1 MTLNEAQTRA
11 LQIDPQLRAADW
23 NLKDRTQVRLEVPV
37 DGYDAE
43 PWNGVTDYCLYDAS
57 GNVLAVVEAKRC
69 SRNAREADEQ
79 LRHYVTEIAKKQPF
93 APFGFMANGYDI
105 WFWEVGLANPRLV
118 AGFFAPA
125 DLERLKFLRQN
136 RRPLEATPINSSIVD
151 RSYQHEAIRR
161 LAEAF
166 AANKRRALLVMATGT
181 GKTRVAM
188 ALIDV
193 FLRAN
198 QAQNILFL
206 ADRDALVDQT
216 LTDGFK
222 AYLPYEPRD
231 RIYTH
236 QIDKTKRLFV
246 ATEQTLALC
255 YAKFSPGFFDLII
268 FDEAHRSLFKR
279 FTEVIEYFDARMIG
293 LTATPANFI
302 DRDTFRL
309 FGCDANVP
317 TFLYDYPQAV
327 KEGFLVDFSL
337 YQAHTSFQRK
347 GIKGVD
353 LSEEDRNAL
362 AEQGIDPDSLDYAG
376 TEIEV
381 EVSNRDTLRK
391 QWEEVMETCLNDQS
405 GQLPGKTIV
414 FAMTKKHAHRI
425 AEVFEEMYPQHVGV
439 AQVITSTTERVRDG
453 SYGDGLITKFKKN
466 NLPRIAISVD
476 MLDTGIDVPETVNLV
491 FMKPVQSRIKLWQMI
506 GRGTRNQQ
514 ACKYLDR
521 LPAGK
526 KTEFKIID
534 FWQNDFNKKADDK
547 PAIDMPVLVSVFN
560 TRLKILECHL
570 PDHATE
576 AFRQTITDLRA
587 MMARV
592 PRDSF
597 PVKKVWLQVARAWED
612 DFWTLITPAK
622 LDFLRLHVA
631 PLLRFAAE
639 VDVAAETFTH
649 KVERLKLQI
658 LQATPSPQL
667 LQSIAE
673 DVSLLPD
680 IAERVR
686 SSPSAALALS
696 ADLAT
701 ATPAQLTRII
711 RDLAPQM
718 KNRRDRPSAFLK
730 IDLPDFI
737 ATHGYISVGEGGHQV
752 LIEEYKRRVDARVL
766 EIVEKHPALAALRE
780 GREVT
785 DDQLVDLERTLHRE
799 LGRDDIQLSSRNI
812 RIAYGLRVDNFLA
825 FLRHLLALD
834 AIPDYPQV
842 VQRGFE
848 RHIQAHNY
856 NAEQIRFL
864 RSVQEVF
871 LAKRTLVEA
880 DLYDPPLTNFG
891 RNAVE
896 RFFTPQEIGDLLHLT
911 QSLAA

>member
-1 MTLNEAQTRA
+1 VTFNEAETRA
-11 LQIDPQLRAADW
+11 SQINSQLRAAGW
-23 NLKDRTQVRLEVPV
+23 KLNDRTQVRVEVPV

-93 APFGFMANGYDI
+93 APFGFMANGHDI
-105 WFWEVGLANPRLV
+105 WFWEVGLVNPRLV
-118 AGFFAPA
+118 AGFFTPT

-151 RSYQHEAIRR
+151 RPYQHEAIRR

-193 FLRAN
+193 FLRSI
-198 QAQNILFL
+198 QAQNVLFL

-222 AYLPYEPRD
+222 AHLPFEPRD

-327 KEGFLVDFSL
+327 KDGYLVDFSL

-362 AEQGIDPDSLDYAG
+362 TEQGIDPDGLDYEG

-391 QWEEVMETCLNDQS
+391 QWEEVMETCLKDQS

-414 FAMTKKHAHRI
+414 FAMTKNHAHRI

-439 AQVITSTTERVRDG
+439 VQVITSTTERVRDG

-476 MLDTGIDVPETVNLV
+476 MLDTGIDAPEVVNLV

-514 ACKYLDR
+514 ACRYLDR
-521 LPAGK
+521 LPDGK

-534 FWQNDFNKKADDK
+534 FWQNDFNKKADGK
-547 PAIDMPVLVSVFN
+547 PPIDMPVLVSVFN
-560 TRLKILECHL
+560 TRLKILELHL
-570 PDHATE
+570 PDHTAE
-576 AFRQTITDLRA
+576 PFHQTITDLRA
-587 MMARV
+587 MMVRV
-592 PRDSF
+592 PRESF
-597 PVKKVWLQVARAWED
+597 PVKKVWLQVAPAWED

-631 PLLRFAAE
+631 PLLRFAAD

-680 IAERVR
+680 IAERVH

-696 ADLAT
+696 TDLAT
-701 ATPAQLTRII
+701 ATPAQLTQII

-718 KNRRDRPSAFLK
+718 KNRRDRASAFLT

-834 AIPDYPQV
+834 AIPDYHQV

>member
-11 LQIDPQLRAADW
+11 LHIDPQLRAADW
-23 NLKDRTQVRLEVPV
+23 TLNDRTKVRLEVPV

-57 GNVLAVVEAKRC
+57 GNVLAVVEAKR
-69 SRNAREADEQ
+69 STRSPREADEQ
-79 LRHYVTEIAKKQPF
+79 LRHYVTEIAKKQLV
-93 APFGFMANGYDI
+93 APFGFMANGHDI
-105 WFWEVGLANPRLV
+105 WFWEIGLANPRLV
-118 AGFFAPA
+118 SGFFTPD
-125 DLERLKFLRQN
+125 DLERLKFLRQY
-136 RRPLEATPINSSIVD
+136 RLPLEATAINNSIVD
-151 RSYQHEAIRR
+151 RPYQHEAIRR
-161 LAEAF
+161 VAEAF
-166 AANKRRALLVMATGT
+166 AANQRRALLVMATGT
-181 GKTRVAM
+181 GKTRTTM

-198 QAQNILFL
+198 QAQNVLFL

-222 AYLPYEPRD
+222 AHLPHEPRD

-236 QIDKTKRLFV
+236 QVDKTKRLFV

-309 FGCDANVP
+309 FGCDANAP

-337 YQAHTSFQRK
+337 YQAQTGFQRK

-362 AEQGIDPDSLDYAG
+362 VEQGIDPDGLDYSG
-376 TEIEV
+376 TEIEID
-381 EVSNRDTLRK
+381 VSNKDTLRK
-391 QWEEVMETCLNDQS
+391 QWEEVMENCLKDQS

-414 FAMTKKHAHRI
+414 FAMTKNHAHRI
-425 AEVFEEMYPQHVGV
+425 AEVFEEMYPQHVGL

-466 NLPRIAISVD
+466 NLPRFAISVD
-476 MLDTGIDVPETVNLV
+476 MLDTGIDVPEAVNLV
-491 FMKPVQSRIKLWQMI
+491 FMRPVQSRIKLWQMI
-506 GRGTRNQQ
+506 GRGTRNHQ

-521 LPAGK
+521 LPDGK

-547 PAIDMPVLVSVFN
+547 PPVDMPVLVSVFN
-560 TRLKILECHL
+560 TRLKILERRL
-570 PDHATE
+570 PDHTAE
-576 AFRQTITDLRA
+576 AFRQAITDLRT

-597 PVKKVWLQVARAWED
+597 PVKKVWLQIAPAWED
-612 DFWTLITPAK
+612 DFWTLITPAR

-631 PLLRFAAE
+631 PLLRFAAD

-680 IAERVR
+680 IAERR
-686 SSPSAALALS
+686 DTSPSVKLALS
-696 ADLAT
+696 NDLAT
-701 ATPAQLTRII
+701 ATPAQLTQII
-711 RDLAPQM
+711 RDLAPEM
-718 KNRRDRPSAFLK
+718 KNRRNRPSAFLN

-737 ATHGYISVGEGGHQV
+737 EAHGYISVGEGGHQV

-766 EIVEKHPALAALRE
+766 EIVENHPALTALRE

-785 DDQLVDLERTLHRE
+785 DDQLVDLERTLNRE

-812 RIAYGLRVDNFLA
+812 RLAYGLRVDNFLA

-834 AIPDYPQV
+834 TIPDYPQV

-871 LAKRTLVEA
+871 LAKRSLVEA

-896 RFFTPQEIGDLLHLT
+896 RFFTPKEIGDLLQLAE
-911 QSLAA
+911 SLAA

>member
-1 MTLNEAQTRA
+1 MTLNEAQTRFQ
-11 LQIDPQLRAADW
+11 QIDPQLRAADW
-23 NLKDRTQVRLEVPV
+23 KLNDRTQVRLEVPI
-37 DGYDAE
+37 DGYDAQ

-79 LRHYVTEIAKKQPF
+79 LRHYVTEIAKKQPY
-93 APFGFMANGYDI
+93 APFGFMANGHDI

-118 AGFFAPA
+118 AGFFTPS
-125 DLERLKFLRQN
+125 DLERLRFLRQN
-136 RRPLEATPINSSIVD
+136 RQPLEATPINNSIVN
-151 RSYQHEAIRR
+151 RAYQHEAIRR

-181 GKTRVAM
+181 GKTRVSM
-188 ALIDV
+188 AVIDV
-193 FLRAN
+193 FLRSQ
-198 QAQNILFL
+198 QAQNVLFL
-206 ADRDALVDQT
+206 ADRDALVEQA

-222 AYLPYEPRD
+222 VHLPNEPRD
-231 RIYTH
+231 RIYTY

-255 YAKFSPGFFDLII
+255 YAKFSPGFFDIII

-293 LTATPANFI
+293 LTATPASFI

-317 TFLYDYPQAV
+317 TFLYDYAQAV
-327 KEGFLVDFSL
+327 KERFLVDFSL
-337 YQAHTSFQRK
+337 YQAHTGFQRK

-362 AEQGIDPDSLDYAG
+362 AEQGIDPDSLDYEG

-381 EVSNRDTLRK
+381 EVSNKDTLRK
-391 QWEEVMETCLNDQS
+391 QWEEVMETCLKDQS

-414 FAMTKKHAHRI
+414 FAMTKNHAHRI
-425 AEVFEEMYPQHVGV
+425 AEVFEEMYPQHVGL

-476 MLDTGIDVPETVNLV
+476 MLDTGIDVPEVVNLV

-506 GRGTRNQQ
+506 GRGTRNQE

-521 LPAGK
+521 LPDGK

-547 PAIDMPVLVSVFN
+547 PSVDMPVLVSLFN
-560 TRLKILECHL
+560 TRLKILERHL
-570 PDHATE
+570 SDHTAE
-576 AFRQTITDLRA
+576 AFRQAVSDLRA
-587 MMARV
+587 MIARI
-592 PRDSF
+592 PQDSF
-597 PVKKVWLQVARAWED
+597 PVKKVWMQISPAWDD
-612 DFWTLITPAK
+612 DFWALITPTK
-622 LDFLRLHVA
+622 LDFLRLQVA
-631 PLLRFAAE
+631 PLLRFAAD

-680 IAERVR
+680 IAELVR

-696 ADLAT
+696 PDLAT
-701 ATPAQLTRII
+701 ATPAQLTQVI
-711 RDLAPQM
+711 RDLAAQM
-718 KNRRDRPSAFLK
+718 KNRRNRPSAFLN
-730 IDLPDFI
+730 IDLLDFI
-737 ATHGYISVGEGGHQV
+737 ANHGYISVGEGGQQI

-766 EIVEKHPALAALRE
+766 EIVEKHPALTALRE

-785 DDQLVDLERTLHRE
+785 DEQLVDMERTLHRE

-825 FLRHLLALD
+825 FLRHLLSLD
-834 AIPDYPQV
+834 TLPDYPQV

-848 RHIQAHNY
+848 QHIQAHNY

-871 LAKRTLVEA
+871 LAKRSLVEA

-896 RFFTPQEIGDLLHLT
+896 RFFTPQQIGDLLQLT

>member
-1 MTLNEAQTRA
+1 LTFNEAQTRA
-11 LQIDPQLRAADW
+11 LHIDPQLRAADW
-23 NLKDRTQVRLEVPV
+23 KLNDRTQVRSEVPI

-57 GNVLAVVEAKRC
+57 GNVLAIVEAKRC
-69 SRNAREADEQ
+69 SRNARDADEQ

-93 APFGFMANGYDI
+93 APFGFMANGSDI

-118 AGFFAPA
+118 AGFFTPT

-136 RRPLEATPINSSIVD
+136 RRPLETTAITSSIVE
-151 RSYQHEAIRR
+151 RPYQHEAIRR
-161 LAEAF
+161 LADSF

-193 FLRAN
+193 FLRAH
-198 QAQNILFL
+198 QARNILFL

-222 AYLPYEPRD
+222 AHLPHEPRD

-309 FGCDANVP
+309 FGCDANAP

-327 KEGFLVDFSL
+327 RDGFLVDFSL

-362 AEQGIDPDSLDYAG
+362 VEQGIDPDTLDYAG

-391 QWEEVMETCLNDQS
+391 QWEEVMETSLKDQS

-453 SYGDGLITKFKKN
+453 NYGDGLITKFKKN

-476 MLDTGIDVPETVNLV
+476 MLDTGIDVPEVVNLV

-526 KTEFKIID
+526 KTEFKVID

-547 PAIDMPVLVSVFN
+547 PATDMPVLVSVFN

-570 PDHATE
+570 PDHTAE
-576 AFRQTITDLRA
+576 GFRQAIEDLRA

-597 PVKKVWLQVARAWED
+597 PVKKVWLQVAPAWED

-622 LDFLRLHVA
+622 LEFLRLHIA
-631 PLLRFAAE
+631 PLLRFAAN

-658 LQATPSPQL
+658 LRTTPSPPL

-673 DVSLLPD
+673 DVGRLPD

-686 SSPSAALALS
+686 TSPTTALALS
-696 ADLAT
+696 PELAT
-701 ATPAQLTRII
+701 ATPAQLTQII

-718 KNRRDRPSAFLK
+718 KNRRDSPSAFLK

-737 ATHGYISVGEGGHQV
+737 AAGAHISVGEGGHQV

-766 EIVEKHPALAALRE
+766 EIVEKHPALAALRQ

-785 DDQLVDLERTLHRE
+785 DDQLIDLERTLHRE

-834 AIPDYPQV
+834 TLPDYPQL

-911 QSLAA
+911 ESLAA